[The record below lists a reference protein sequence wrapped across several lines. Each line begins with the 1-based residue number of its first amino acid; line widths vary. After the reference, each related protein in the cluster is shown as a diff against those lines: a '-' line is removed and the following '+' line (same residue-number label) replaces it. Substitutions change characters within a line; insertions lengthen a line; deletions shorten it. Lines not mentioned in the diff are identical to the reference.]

1 MLGLSST
8 GRPALFLDRDGVI
21 NTDFGY
27 VHTPECTEWID
38 GIFEL
43 CQRAQA
49 MGLSIVVVTNQAGI
63 ARGYYSQAQFE
74 QYSRWMVDQF
84 RQREVDILAV
94 YHCPHHP
101 EFGIGTLKTECDCR
115 KPRPGMIL
123 QAAREHGLDLSR
135 SALLGDKVSDIQAA
149 ASARVGLRVL
159 LGDDGLGQMGLP
171 AHYRVENMAEVGA
184 VLEAWCSNG
193 ER

>member
-21 NTDFGY
+21 NADFGY

-63 ARGYYSQAQFE
+63 ARGYYSQAEFE

-84 RQREVDILAV
+84 RQQGVSILAV

-101 EFGIGTLKTECDCR
+101 EFGIGRLRTQCDCR
-115 KPRPGMIL
+115 KPAPGMIL
-123 QAAREHGLDLSR
+123 QAAREHDLDLAE
-135 SALLGDKVSDIQAA
+135 SAMVGDKVSDIQAA
-149 ASARVGLRVL
+149 AAAGVGKRIL
-159 LGDDGLGQMGLP
+159 LGRDGEGQFGLP
-171 AHYRVENMAEVGA
+171 AFDRARSLGHAAEI
-184 VLEAWCSNG
+184 LEDWRGNG
-193 ER
+193 DR